1 MANARRMPHGSTDT
15 AMMKIALVER
25 PRSRCRQR
33 HHLFY
38 GPDDVAF
45 DDRVTP
51 LVLRETHDRPHIPA
65 RQGISLREILNRR
78 TAGMRRDD
86 FGVARL

>member
-1 MANARRMPHGSTDT
+1 MANARRMPHGITDT
-15 AMMKIALVER
+15 AMMKIALAER

-33 HHLFY
+33 GHLFC
-38 GPDDVAF
+38 GPDDGAF
-45 DDRVTP
+45 HDRVTP

-78 TAGMRRDD
+78 TAGMLRDD